1 MNIQVT
7 AKKTTGAERLLE
19 VSVPADDV
27 RVAEES
33 AARRYASNVR
43 LPGFRPGKAP
53 AAMVRKRFGEAIRQ
67 QAIESLVQEAAKQA
81 LEKEHLKPAAQ
92 PHVHEVKF
100 EEGQPLT
107 FELHLEV
114 RPEVPLPR
122 LGGFRVERPHNVVRD
137 EDVVEQLDQMRD
149 NKATWAPVE
158 ESPSPGDLVTVLL
171 ATADDDGVIPAEGKE
186 YRLVLGG
193 GQAIAGIE
201 ELIMA
206 AKPGQTIERPVK
218 WPSDFPDELQRDKTK
233 PVRVTLQDVK
243 RKVLPPLDDAFARE
257 VGDFDSLD
265 ALKKTVRAD
274 LESHATRDA
283 DASVRQKLLDEIAS
297 ANPFDVPPSW
307 VGQLVDA
314 YANAYQIPEEDRGRF
329 VTEFKAMAERQVRR
343 DLIIDTVA
351 ENEKLNAT
359 EAEVDDHIA
368 ETAAKRKANVAEVY
382 ASLQKAGRLREIE
395 RGITEE
401 KVFKW
406 LMERNAIVDA

>member
-1 MNIQVT
+1 MSIQVT

-19 VSVPADDV
+19 VSVPAADV
-27 RVAEES
+27 IVAEES
-33 AARRYASNVR
+33 AAQRYASNVR

-67 QAIESLVQEAAKQA
+67 QAIETLIQEAAKEA
-81 LEKEHLKPAAQ
+81 LEREHLKPAAQ

-100 EEGQPLT
+100 AEGQDLT

-122 LGGFRVERPHNVVRD
+122 LAGFRVERPNNVVRD
-137 EDVVEQLDQMRD
+137 DDVTEQLEQMRD
-149 NKATWAPVE
+149 SKATWAPVD
-158 ESPSPGDLVTVLL
+158 ESPSLGDLVTVML
-171 ATADDDGVIPAEGKE
+171 ATADDGGAIPAEGKE
-186 YRLVLGG
+186 YRIVLGG

-201 ELIMA
+201 ELIME

-218 WPSDFPDELQRDKTK
+218 WPSDFPDETQRDKTK
-233 PVRVTLQDVK
+233 PVRVALQDVK

-265 ALKKTVRAD
+265 ALKKTVRTD

-307 VGQLVDA
+307 VAQLVDA

-329 VTEFKAMAERQVRR
+329 GTEFKAMAERQVRR
-343 DLIIDTVA
+343 DLIIDAVA
-351 ENEKLNAT
+351 EREKLSAT
-359 EAEVDDHIA
+359 TGELDDRVAELA
-368 ETAAKRKANVAEVY
+368 GKRKESPAQLYTALE
-382 ASLQKAGRLREIE
+382 KGGRLREME

-406 LMERNAIVDA
+406 LFERNTVSDA